1 MANRKQVDDLQG
13 RSLTPEQREI
23 RRKQEARSFEWGYPA
38 RPQGLPRP
46 VREAWNLY
54 AAKLHER
61 RLLAYADVDALLA
74 VAEAKVEGGDVNAL
88 LEATW
93 GSREPFPESP
103 TPQTSA
109 APSHVTA
116 PVAVR
121 AADTAKAYAVDI
133 TTGQIIAGKYVK
145 LACERFLSDLAG
157 SPGNGLTFDAAAVQR
172 AIDYIA
178 RLDLG
183 ALMPWQTFVLANLY
197 GWRRA
202 DGLRRFRNAHLEVAK
217 KNGKSSMLAAI
228 GLYMADPYGD
238 GEDRAEVYVAA
249 TTRFQSRDICFREAR
264 RLRDK
269 SADLSERS
277 KAFRAA
283 MQFGDSIFEP
293 LAANSEKLNGRNIH
307 CGILDEL
314 ADHPTPDLFN
324 VFSTS
329 TVGRKQSLLISIT
342 TAGQAREGNVAWH
355 QRQHAAQV
363 LEGAIQDESFFAFIA
378 ALDESDPWDD
388 PAVWIKANP
397 SLGVTVQIEN
407 LRDAA
412 ERAKT
417 VPSTKNAFLR
427 YHLDLWQAVSDD
439 AWLSIEDLNRP
450 GNLYRSDEEHLSA
463 AERIR
468 NAEKRLE
475 KRFCMPGL
483 DLATVGDLSA
493 LALIF
498 PPANDDEPYEVLFKV
513 WCPEADIARRSRE
526 QRVPYELW
534 ANEKF
539 ITPTPGEITDFNFIK
554 QEIISLRDR
563 YRIKELA
570 FDPHMA
576 PDTVN
581 WLRSQGLPVTAVAQG
596 YGLSAAIH
604 KLEWLVRKEK
614 FLYHGNPVARW
625 CFSNVVLDKGVKD
638 VRLAKNKSREKI
650 DLVSAAATAMDLV
663 LKTPIPRRSAGIR
676 FIELGDVFEFNKPN
690 PNA

>member
-1 MANRKQVDDLQG
+1 MGNRKQLGDVRG

-23 RRKQEARSFEWGYPA
+23 RRKQEACAFEWGYPA
-38 RPQGLPRP
+38 RPQGLPRA

-54 AAKLHER
+54 AAKLHAR
-61 RLLAYADVDALLA
+61 RELAYSDGDALLA

-93 GSREPFPESP
+93 GNRQPFED
-103 TPQTSA
+103 TP
-109 APSHVTA
+109 APQQPAPDSHVQATL
-116 PVAVR
+116 VTQ

-133 TTGQIIAGKYVK
+133 TTGQIVAGKYVK
-145 LACERFLSDLAG
+145 LACQRFLSDLSG
-157 SPGNGLTFDAAAVQR
+157 SPGNGLTFDAAAAQR

-197 GWRRA
+197 GWKRA

-307 CGILDEL
+307 SGILDEL
-314 ADHPTPDLFN
+314 ADHPTPDLYN
-324 VFSTS
+324 VFATS
-329 TVGRKQSLLISIT
+329 TVGRKQPLLISIT

-363 LEGAIQDESFFAFIA
+363 LEGAIQDESLFAFIA
-378 ALDESDPWDD
+378 ALDEGDAWDD
-388 PAVWIKANP
+388 EKVWIKANP
-397 SLGVTVQIEN
+397 SLGVTVQLDA
-407 LRDAA
+407 LRAGA

-417 VPSTKNAFLR
+417 VPSTKHAFLR

-439 AWLSIEDLNRP
+439 AWLSIEDLNKP
-450 GNLYRSDEEHLSA
+450 GNLYKSDEEKGLSA

-475 KRFCMPGL
+475 KRFCVPGL

-493 LALIF
+493 LAVIF
-498 PPANDDEPYEVLFKV
+498 PPGNDEEPFEILFRV

-534 ANEKF
+534 ANEGF
-539 ITPTPGEITDFNFIK
+539 IIPTPGEITDFDFIK
-554 QEIISLRDR
+554 HEIIALRDKF
-563 YRIKELA
+563 RIKELA

-581 WLRSQGLPVTAVAQG
+581 WLRSQGLPVTQIQQG

-614 FLYHGNPVARW
+614 LLYHGNPVARW

-663 LKTPIPRRSAGIR
+663 LKTPIPRRSSGIR
-676 FIELGDVFEFNKPN
+676 FIELGNIYDNKPN
-690 PNA
+690 A